1 MLGEY
6 AMVVAKANSAGEGQ
20 GKHLAWVSLGV
31 QQARHEHVGV
41 EHNPHLRR
49 PWRAAAISSSMSA
62 IVSSFVEF

>member
-49 PWRAAAISSSMSA
+49 P
-62 IVSSFVEF
+62 